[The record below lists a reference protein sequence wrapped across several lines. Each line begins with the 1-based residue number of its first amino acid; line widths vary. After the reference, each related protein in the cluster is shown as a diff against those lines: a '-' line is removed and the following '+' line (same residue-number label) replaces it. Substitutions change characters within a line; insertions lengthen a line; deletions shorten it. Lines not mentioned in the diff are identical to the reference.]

1 MQKQKSTKSTSV
13 AAKMAEA
20 AKFHKYNDL
29 LAQHKAKSENIASG
43 LEGSPL
49 AVMHHLIAGL
59 VTKSLVKKAQK
70 EDQKNR
76 DLQMLILDTQAKNK
90 LREKERLAEIAAL
103 ADERKFERSHLLD
116 LAKEKRHHENE
127 LEKESRAD
135 ERQARHAQNAA
146 AITDALRR
154 KDEARREMAKSFE
167 NPADAY
173 EFLNEPEKIKSRI
186 EKHDINPMTKK
197 MFMGALA
204 KLGVANYEPKI
215 KLRLRK
221 EK

>member
-1 MQKQKSTKSTSV
+1 MQKQKSSKSTSV
-13 AAKMAEA
+13 AARMAEA
-20 AKFHKYNDL
+20 SKFHKYNDL
-29 LAQHKAKSENIASG
+29 LAQHKAKTETISKG

-49 AVMHHLIAGL
+49 AVMHHLITGL

-76 DLQMLILDTQAKNK
+76 DLQMLIFDTQAKNRM
-90 LREKERLAEIAAL
+90 REKERMAEIASA
-103 ADERKFERSHLLD
+103 ADERKFERAHLLE
-116 LAKEKRHHENE
+116 LAKEKRHHERE

-135 ERQARHAQNAA
+135 KRQSEHAQNAA
-146 AITDALRR
+146 AIADALRR

-173 EFLNEPEKIKSRI
+173 EFLNDPEKTNERI
-186 EKHDINPMTKK
+186 VKRDVNPLTKK
-197 MFMGALA
+197 IFMGALA
-204 KLGVANYEPKI
+204 KMGVADYNPKI

-221 EK
+221 DK